1 MWGYSEHQYG
11 VQWRGGQGRASEGI
25 GWLALKVVSIRFME
39 RKTMQWCRA
48 KQCKARFKFSINP
61 SRNWKPLFNFCP
73 NLEFWTSDLLA
84 VRNAYFL
91 GAKFETTIQFNP
103 QTFHSVSNSWQKL
116 LCQFFAQAILLAPN
130 KFTNSFWT
138 ELETRSQFSVFHSH
152 SVSQDETP
160 VKVFC
165 SPNVPVRQN
174 KLITF
179 KIPTFL
185 PAWKKLTFLFGGA
198 G

>member
-91 GAKFETTIQFNP
+91 GQNSKPQFNLTP
-103 QTFHSVSNSWQKL
+103 KLFIAFQTHDRNSCVSFLLKQSCLLQISSQILSGLNWKRGVSFLFSIAIQCHKMKL
-116 LCQFFAQAILLAPN
+116 LWKFFVHPMYLLD
-130 KFTNSFWT
+130 KTNS
-138 ELETRSQFSVFHSH
+138 
-152 SVSQDETP
+152 
-160 VKVFC
+160 
-165 SPNVPVRQN
+165 
-174 KLITF
+174 
-179 KIPTFL
+179 
-185 PAWKKLTFLFGGA
+185 
-198 G
+198 